1 MNERDPQPE
10 RGRWSSLL
18 PSAGDLA
25 LTLGLLVVGVLA
37 SISHHDVLG
46 PLLSA
51 ALVLPLAWRRRW
63 PFAVLLVI
71 AGVAFVQWLTAT
83 TLLADVALLVALYT
97 VAAQSSR
104 DKTIAAFAIVVL
116 GIVLAGVKWPTNQPL
131 VVGAL
136 LTVMAG
142 AAVVTGNNVSTRRAY
157 LASLEDRAARL
168 EHERDQQMQLAAAAE
183 RSRIAR
189 EMHDVVAHNL
199 SVMIALADG
208 AGYVAD
214 EEPQRASGAM
224 AQVSATG
231 RQALAEMRRLLGVLR
246 EGEGDLALAPQPGL
260 AQIEP
265 LTEQVRA
272 AGLPVRLETSGTP
285 AELGQGAEL
294 TVFRLVQEALTNT
307 LKHADPEARATVRLN
322 YEADAIE
329 VEVLDDG
336 KPAEPAPADAPS
348 GDGGQGLAGMRERV
362 AVYGGDVEAGPR
374 VDGGWRVHARL
385 TA

>member
-1 MNERDPQPE
+1 MNEQAPHPE
-10 RGRWSSLL
+10 RGASASLL
-18 PSAGDLA
+18 PSAGDIA

-37 SISHHDVLG
+37 SISHHGVLG

-63 PFAVLLVI
+63 PFAVLVVI
-71 AGVAFVQWLTAT
+71 AGVAFVQWLSAT
-83 TLLADVALLVALYT
+83 SLLADVALLVALYT
-97 VAAQSSR
+97 VAAQCSR
-104 DKTIAAFAIVVL
+104 AKVVAAFAIVVI
-116 GIVLAGVKWPTNQPL
+116 GIVLAGLKWPTNQPL

-136 LTVMAG
+136 LTVMAAA
-142 AAVVTGNNVSTRRAY
+142 AAVIGNNVSTRRAY
-157 LASLEDRAARL
+157 LASVEDRAARL
-168 EHERDQQMQLAAAAE
+168 ERERDQQVLLAAAAE
-183 RSRIAR
+183 RARIAC

-208 AGYVAD
+208 AGYVAG
-214 EEPQRASGAM
+214 EQPQRASGAM

-246 EGEGDLALAPQPGL
+246 EGESEGDLALAPQPGL

-265 LTEQVRA
+265 LADQVRA

-285 AELGQGAEL
+285 GELGQGAEL

-307 LKHADPEARATVRLN
+307 LKHADPDARATVKLS
-322 YEADAIE
+322 YEPDAID

-336 KPAEPAPADAPS
+336 KPADPAPA

-362 AVYGGDVEAGPR
+362 AVYGGAVEAGPR
-374 VDGGWRVHARL
+374 ADGGWRVHARL
-385 TA
+385 SA